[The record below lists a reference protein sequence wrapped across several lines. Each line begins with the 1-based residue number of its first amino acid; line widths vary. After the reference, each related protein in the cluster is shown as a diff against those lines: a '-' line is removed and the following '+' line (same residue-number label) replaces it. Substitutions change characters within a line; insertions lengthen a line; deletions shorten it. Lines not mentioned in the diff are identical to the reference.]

1 MSEEGNNSLFD
12 DLQESLDREMEKIYS
27 QKTIGYFRNPVNIGR
42 MNDPDGGA
50 YIRGLCGDTMEM
62 YLIIKKEVIEEI
74 SFFTDG
80 CGVTLACG
88 SAATLLAKGKHIH
101 DVLKLSPHD
110 LIDDLGGLPRD
121 GVHCAILT
129 ISTLHKAI
137 ADYLLR
143 TNY

>member
-1 MSEEGNNSLFD
+1 MPKDNNNSLFD
-12 DLQESLDREMEKIYS
+12 SLQEYLDQDMERIYS
-27 QKTIGYFRNPVNIGR
+27 QKTIAYFRNPVNRGR

-62 YLIIKKEVIEEI
+62 YLIIKKDTIEEI
-74 SFFTDG
+74 KFHTDG

-88 SAATLLAKGKHIH
+88 SAATLLAKGKKINE
-101 DVLKLSPHD
+101 VLKLSPHD

-121 GVHCAILT
+121 GIHCAILT

-137 ADYLLR
+137 ADYLLK
-143 TNY
+143 TGY